1 VKAAEL
7 QRFTKTLE
15 VALRC
20 QTSVNLTRNRKVEI
34 TGVNEVQEPNEEPI
48 RSVISMG
55 VEVTEESCLQKE
67 LCNSKYNHDTRRG
80 LFNKTITLGPYSNKL
95 CTEITHLINSNWL
108 HLYS

>member
-1 VKAAEL
+1 MKAAEV

-34 TGVNEVQEPNEEPI
+34 TGVNEVQKPNEEPI

-55 VEVTEESCLQKE
+55 IEVTEESCLQKE
-67 LCNSKYNHDTRRG
+67 LCNSKYNHDTKRG
-80 LFNKTITLGPYSNKL
+80 LFNKTITLGPDSNKL
-95 CTEITHLINSNWL
+95 CKEITYMINAKRM
-108 HLYS
+108 H